1 MVPEHGLP
9 RDVARDMAGV
19 VKTIPRECIQRRAVE
34 KRVDVLVPQF
44 QEQTDEVVGVM
55 SQERGPRAQGRV

>member
-1 MVPEHGLP
+1 MVAEHGLP
-9 RDVARDMAGV
+9 RDVAREMAGV
-19 VKTIPRECIQRRAVE
+19 VKTIPRECIQRAVE